1 MLRYRPSLTTI
12 MGTRSFWIVVAAL
25 LAMMAAAGAPSP
37 LYVVYEQRIGFS
49 SVTLTVIFAV
59 YVVALLATLL
69 TVGSL
74 SDHVGRKPV
83 LAIAFV
89 LEIVSVALFLPA
101 DSVAWL
107 MLARVVQGIATG
119 VALGALGAALVD
131 TEPAGSGR
139 GTLMNSVLPALGLAV
154 GALGAG
160 VLLEYAPSP
169 IQAVFWVLIAIMV
182 LTLVG
187 LLAMPETALRRP
199 GALASLRPDLRVPAK
214 VRPAFL
220 AGLPIFVATWAVGGI
235 YLSLG
240 GSLAAGV
247 FGLRNHVVGG
257 LVVAV
262 LTLSGALASYL
273 LRAAPP
279 RRSTWLGSYALV
291 LGLLLA
297 LAGIAAPSPV
307 LFFLGSAVT
316 GLGFGGSYLGALR
329 AVMATVPA
337 GSRAATLS
345 AVLTVS
351 YLAFSGPAIIAGWAA
366 TRVGLRDAA
375 VGYAIA
381 VILVTLASMA
391 IQLGRSRGLRR
402 ATPPVPAGQDP

>member
-1 MLRYRPSLTTI
+1 
-12 MGTRSFWIVVAAL
+12 MGTRSFWYVVAAL

-37 LYVVYEQRIGFS
+37 LYVVYEQQIGFS

-74 SDHVGRKPV
+74 SDYVGRKPV
-83 LAIAFV
+83 LAAAFV
-89 LEIVSVALFLPA
+89 LETVSLALFLPA
-101 DSVAWL
+101 KSVAWL
-107 MLARVVQGIATG
+107 MVARVVQGIATG

-131 TEPAGSGR
+131 TEPPGSGL
-139 GTLMNSVLPALGLAV
+139 GTLMNSVMPALGLAL

-160 VLLEYAPSP
+160 ALLEYAPSP
-169 IQAVFWVLIAIMV
+169 TRLVFWALIALMV
-182 LTLVG
+182 LSLAG
-187 LLAMPETALRRP
+187 LLVLPETVTRKP
-199 GALASLRPDLRVPAK
+199 GALASLRPDVRVAGA
-214 VRPAFL
+214 VRSAFV

-247 FGLRNHVVGG
+247 FGLHSHVVGG
-257 LVVAV
+257 LVVAA
-262 LTLSGALASYL
+262 LTLSGAFASYL

-279 RRSTWLGSYALV
+279 QRSIWLGSFALV

-297 LAGIAAPSPV
+297 LAGIATTSTP

-316 GLGFGGSYLGALR
+316 GLGFGGAYLGALR
-329 AVMATVPA
+329 AVMSTVPVD
-337 GSRAATLS
+337 GRAATLS

-351 YLAFSGPAIIAGWAA
+351 YVAFSVPAIIAGWAA
-366 TRVGLRDAA
+366 TGVGLRDAA
-375 VGYAIA
+375 IGYAIA
-381 VILVTLASMA
+381 VILVTFASMA
-391 IQLGRSRGLRR
+391 IQLGRSRR
-402 ATPPVPAGQDP
+402 AVLEHVPD

>member
-1 MLRYRPSLTTI
+1 
-12 MGTRSFWIVVAAL
+12 
-25 LAMMAAAGAPSP
+25 MMAAAGAPSP

-49 SVTLTVIFAV
+49 AITLTVIFSV
-59 YVVALLATLL
+59 YVVALLVTLL

-83 LAIAFV
+83 LATAFV
-89 LEIVSVALFLPA
+89 LEIVSLALFLPA

-107 MLARVVQGIATG
+107 MVARVVQGIATG
-119 VALGALGAALVD
+119 AALGALGAALVD
-131 TEPAGSGR
+131 TEPPGSGR

-169 IQAVFWVLIAIMV
+169 TSVVFWVLIALMAV
-182 LTLVG
+182 TLVA
-187 LLAMPETALRRP
+187 LLSMPESAPRRP
-199 GALASLRPDLRVPAK
+199 GALASLRPDLRVPAE

-257 LVVAV
+257 LVVAA

-279 RRSTWLGSYALV
+279 RRSTWLGSFALV
-291 LGLLLA
+291 LGLVLA
-297 LAGIAAPSPV
+297 LVGIATRSPA
-307 LFFLGSAVT
+307 LFFLGSVVT
-316 GLGFGGSYLGALR
+316 GFGFGGSYLGALR
-329 AVMATVPA
+329 AVMTTVPA
-337 GSRAATLS
+337 TSRAATLS

-351 YLAFSGPAIIAGWAA
+351 YLAFSGPAILAGWAA

-381 VILVTLASMA
+381 VIGVTLAAMA
-391 IQLGRSRGLRR
+391 IQLVRRSPAVA
-402 ATPPVPAGQDP
+402 ATPTRSG